1 MSLQKY
7 FKSKEKLKET
17 IQTATTNQNLTVT
30 EEKQI
35 KDEITGA
42 SIHRQNSKNWWII
55 ISISNKNNDETLISS
70 KIYK

>member
-1 MSLQKY
+1 MSLQKH

-42 SIHRQNSKNWWII
+42 SIHRQNSKNW
-55 ISISNKNNDETLISS
+55 
-70 KIYK
+70 

>member
-42 SIHRQNSKNWWII
+42 SIHRQNSKNW
-55 ISISNKNNDETLISS
+55 
-70 KIYK
+70 